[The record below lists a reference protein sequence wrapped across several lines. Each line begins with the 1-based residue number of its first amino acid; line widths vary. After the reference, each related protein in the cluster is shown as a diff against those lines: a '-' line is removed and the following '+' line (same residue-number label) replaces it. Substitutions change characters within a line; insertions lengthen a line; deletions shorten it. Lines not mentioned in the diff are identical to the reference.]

1 MFILFFCSVLFG
13 SGRPLADLNLC
24 LVLFL
29 LLFGVCLLQCSRWK
43 GVKVVIGEVVLRITL
58 KGQVL

>member
-29 LLFGVCLLQCSRWK
+29 LLFGVVCYSAPDGR
-43 GVKVVIGEVVLRITL
+43 E
-58 KGQVL
+58 